1 MRKTDEGP
9 SMYTVTIALENDPDN
24 HFLGF
29 MNTTSWEP
37 LKGTTTLLSVRDA
50 IANGSSYAP
59 VGGSLRDEQ
68 FMITEDS
75 IQTVDLVIVR
85 ILLSVLYERCSLVLS
100 DSVTRL

>member
-1 MRKTDEGP
+1 
-9 SMYTVTIALENDPDN
+9 MYTVTIALENDPDN

-85 ILLSVLYERCSLVLS
+85 TLNFVVPHALWYSVMP
-100 DSVTRL
+100 